1 MGRAVLVKV
10 VDKLGGIAA
19 AAARLGVAP
28 ASLNRFLDGTVPVP
42 VPDAVLL
49 RAVDIVLD
57 EFQQD
62 PSGKSQPFNRTEP

>member
-10 VDKLGGIAA
+10 VEKLGGTAA
-19 AAARLGVAP
+19 AAARLGVGP
-28 ASLNRFLDGTVPVP
+28 ASLNGFLDGTVP

-57 EFQQD
+57 EFQQE
-62 PSGKSQPFNRTEP
+62 PAGKSQPFNRTER